1 MVLQCSEGSRWH
13 GKSGIK
19 FWSGKV
25 PEFCRWSRKNDLCG
39 FAAQMGRVIMPNTV
53 GEFHCWNSMGTAVVV
68 SVFYAPFDTL
78 SYNHFGQVVL
88 TQADEVALLCCHQRT
103 QRKKSPL
110 SSKNRR
116 FVFVCAYK
124 MAAPSL
130 VFNGEKNENNVL
142 ESYYIVVNCCHRQC
156 QTVIVFVLKKKN
168 SCP

>member
-1 MVLQCSEGSRWH
+1 M
-13 GKSGIK
+13 
-19 FWSGKV
+19 
-25 PEFCRWSRKNDLCG
+25 
-39 FAAQMGRVIMPNTV
+39 
-53 GEFHCWNSMGTAVVV
+53 V

-130 VFNGEKNENNVL
+130 VFNGEKNENNVQL
-142 ESYYIVVNCCHRQC
+142 KVIIFPNCHRIRPEKRISVRNRRQIPWPKTTTAYRLPRSLFLFTSCTDVISIFRNCCLSSSYSASFSAEYRKSSLRNW
-156 QTVIVFVLKKKN
+156 TPSSTEDL
-168 SCP
+168 